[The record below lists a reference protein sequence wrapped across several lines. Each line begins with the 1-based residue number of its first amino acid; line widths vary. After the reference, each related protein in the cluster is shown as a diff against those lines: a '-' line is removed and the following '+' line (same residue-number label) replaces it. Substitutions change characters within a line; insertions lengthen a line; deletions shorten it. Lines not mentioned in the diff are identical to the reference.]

1 MQEEPYQLPNVF
13 FCSSITL
20 LMLIGARDWWR
31 KDRASALPYLLSIAI
46 FPMAYYISHTTMDY
60 RQPIEPE
67 IVILVVVGLRAVKAR
82 MRSRSKAGR
91 EMREN
96 EAAPL

>member
-1 MQEEPYQLPNVF
+1 
-13 FCSSITL
+13 
-20 LMLIGARDWWR
+20 MLIGARDWWR

-67 IVILVVVGLRAVKAR
+67 IVILVVVGLSAVKAR
-82 MRSRSKAGR
+82 MRSKR
-91 EMREN
+91 
-96 EAAPL
+96 EAAGAVRESEATQV